1 MPCRDYEDEMR
12 GNGDAER
19 INDLQNQN
27 DRLARIACKVMQ
39 HLEDIEMEDF
49 ILLRDKEVREWWA
62 KHKAADLQA
71 AKDKIADLARGL
83 HDIKATASS
92 LEKDIKKK
100 EKELE
105 KARAELAKRNK

>member
-1 MPCRDYEDEMR
+1 MR

-49 ILLRDKEVREWWA
+49 ILIKDKEVRNWWT
-62 KHKAADLQA
+62 KHKAADLKA
-71 AKDKIADLARGL
+71 AKDKIERMEEGLKGLQGTKDSIAR
-83 HDIKATASS
+83 DI
-92 LEKDIKKK
+92 EKQQKVLND
-100 EKELE
+100 
-105 KARAELAKRNK
+105 AREELAKRKK